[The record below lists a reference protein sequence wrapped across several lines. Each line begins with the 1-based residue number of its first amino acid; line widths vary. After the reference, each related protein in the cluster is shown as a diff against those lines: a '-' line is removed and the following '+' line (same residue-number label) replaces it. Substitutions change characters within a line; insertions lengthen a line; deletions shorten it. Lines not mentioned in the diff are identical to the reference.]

1 MISLVIPVYNEHDS
15 LLQLH
20 VEIAAM
26 AVATPLDLEVIF
38 VDDGSVD
45 GSWEVI
51 RDLAQ
56 KHPGTHGIRFRR
68 NFGKASALSA
78 GFKAARGEVV
88 LTLDA
93 DLQDD
98 PQEVPRFL
106 EALWAGLDVVSGWK
120 RVRLDPWH
128 KVWPSRVFNGM
139 IGWLTGVWLHDHN
152 CGMKAY
158 RAEVLRE
165 VRLYG
170 ELHRF
175 VPVLAAARGFRVGEM
190 VINHRP
196 RRHGHSKYGM
206 GRFVKGF
213 LDLLTVKFL
222 TSFHQRPQHL
232 LGTIGLLAALSGL
245 LGMGYLAVTLMVNRL
260 APELPYTPLWDRPL
274 LIYSVAALLLGTQM
288 VSLGFLAEL
297 ITAYQAGDEQSYS
310 IAERT
315 PEEKSEIRNPKS
327 EIR

>member
-260 APELPYTPLWDRPL
+260 AR
-274 LIYSVAALLLGTQM
+274 VALHAAVGPTVVDLLGGSSAAWDPDGLPGLPGGTHHG
-288 VSLGFLAEL
+288 LPG
-297 ITAYQAGDEQSYS
+297 G
-310 IAERT
+310 R
-315 PEEKSEIRNPKS
+315 
-327 EIR
+327 